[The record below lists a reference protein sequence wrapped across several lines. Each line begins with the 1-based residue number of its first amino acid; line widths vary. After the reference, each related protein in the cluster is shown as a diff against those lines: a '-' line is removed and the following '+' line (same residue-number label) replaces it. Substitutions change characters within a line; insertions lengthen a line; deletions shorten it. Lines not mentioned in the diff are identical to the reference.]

1 MLGTNDRI
9 PTVIYNGY
17 GEQVADLYTGLDGE
31 KLYM

>member
-1 MLGTNDRI
+1 
-9 PTVIYNGY
+9 VIYNGY